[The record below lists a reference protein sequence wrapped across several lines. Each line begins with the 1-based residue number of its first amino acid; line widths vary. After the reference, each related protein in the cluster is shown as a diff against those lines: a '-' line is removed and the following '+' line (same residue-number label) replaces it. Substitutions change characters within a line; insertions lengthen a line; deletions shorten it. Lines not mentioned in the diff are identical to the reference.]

1 MEEKYIDLLLNK
13 CVDFTSGILFIH
25 YNKEIRDF
33 VEKLSIQA
41 LSSGIK
47 EIHTEEFDPYYNHD
61 LLLNSTISEIE
72 DNPYF
77 DSSIWDTYAEKNA
90 SFLILETEYPHLM
103 DDIEPEKI
111 GLSSRLRRT
120 SRPIYRRM
128 VEECTLSWC
137 IAAYPSQRWADS
149 LFDDEDNY
157 EDLLNFIYKICMV
170 DQQDPIKCWDE
181 HLNKTNTIIDSLN
194 KLEIDSLHY
203 QNNLGTDLMVHLPNN
218 YLFSSAKD
226 SKVIVNMPSYE
237 VFTSPIYNSTNG
249 IVYSSMPLNYNG
261 GLIEDFYLEFKDGKV
276 VNYQAK
282 VGEKILKE
290 IIESDSNS
298 CYLGEC
304 ALVEKS
310 SPIAKMKMS
319 VGTTLIDENASCHLA
334 LGAGFREC
342 LKDGNSYTE
351 EELLEIGI
359 NVSKNH
365 VDFMIGTDDLNITAI
380 TKDGREVPIFIAGE
394 YSENLLNN

>member
-25 YNKEIRDF
+25 YNKEIKNF
-33 VEKLSIQA
+33 VDKLA
-41 LSSGIK
+41 KKAK
-47 EIHTEEFDPYYNHD
+47 ELGMTEIYKEEFDPYYNHD
-61 LLLNSTISEIE
+61 ILLNSTIREIK
-72 DNPYF
+72 NNNYF
-77 DSSIWDTYAEKNA
+77 NSSIWDDYAKKNA
-90 SFLILETEYPHLM
+90 SFLIIETEYPKLM
-103 DDIEPEKI
+103 DDVEPEKI
-111 GLSSRLRRT
+111 GLSAKLRRN
-120 SRPIYRRM
+120 SRPLYRRM
-128 VEECTLSWC
+128 VEECNLSWC
-137 IAAYPSQRWADS
+137 IAAYPSKCWADS
-149 LFDDEDNY
+149 LFDTDNNY
-157 EDLLNFIYKICMV
+157 NELLNLIYKICMV
-170 DQQDPIKCWDE
+170 NEENPIKAWDE
-181 HLNKTNTIIDSLN
+181 HLSKIDNIINKLNNLNIDS
-194 KLEIDSLHY
+194 IHY
-203 QNNLGTDLMVHLPNN
+203 QNKLGTDLTVNLPDN

-237 VFTSPIYNSTNG
+237 IFTSPIYNKTNG

-261 GLIEDFYLEFKDGKV
+261 GLIEDFYLKFKDGKV
-276 VNYQAK
+276 IEYKAK

-304 ALVEKS
+304 ALVEKN
-310 SPIAKMKMS
+310 SPIAKLKMP

-342 LKDGNSYTE
+342 LKDGNSYNDE
-351 EELLEIGI
+351 GLLAQGV

-380 TKDGREVPIFIAGE
+380 TKDGKEIPIFIEGN
-394 YSENLLNN
+394 YSSQLLNN